1 MIWAHAFTFAS
12 IKLLFIMPASILTT
26 DDLREFKTELFDEIR
41 TLITKTQTQGIQQKK
56 FLKSSEVADQL
67 GISPN
72 TLYQMRVNRQLPFTK
87 VNGTIF
93 FDWDDIMAMMAKN
106 KKLEKV
112 SLRNPKFM

>member
-1 MIWAHAFTFAS
+1 
-12 IKLLFIMPASILTT
+12 MPASILTT
-26 DDLREFKTELFDEIR
+26 DDLREVKTKLFDENR
-41 TLITKTQTQGIQQKK
+41 ALISKSQTPTVHQKK
-56 FLKSSEVADQL
+56 FLKSSDVTDLL
-67 GISPN
+67 GISAN

-112 SLRNPKFM
+112 NLNNRKF

>member
-1 MIWAHAFTFAS
+1 
-12 IKLLFIMPASILTT
+12 MPASILTT
-26 DDLREFKTELFDEIR
+26 DDLREFKTELFDEIKS
-41 TLITKTQTQGIQQKK
+41 LITKSQIPNVQHKK
-56 FLKSSEVADQL
+56 FLKSSEVAELL
-67 GISPN
+67 GISAN

-112 SLRNPKFM
+112 NHNNRKF

>member
-1 MIWAHAFTFAS
+1 
-12 IKLLFIMPASILTT
+12 MPASILTT
-26 DDLREFKTELFDEIR
+26 DDLREFKTELLDEIR
-41 TLITKTQTQGIQQKK
+41 TLISKSQTPTVYKKK
-56 FLKSSEVADQL
+56 FLKSSEVADLL
-67 GISPN
+67 GISAN

-112 SLRNPKFM
+112 HLNNRKF

>member
-1 MIWAHAFTFAS
+1 
-12 IKLLFIMPASILTT
+12 MPASILTT

-41 TLITKTQTQGIQQKK
+41 TLISKAQTPSVQQKK
-56 FLKSSEVADQL
+56 FLKSSEVTDLL

-87 VNGTIF
+87 VNGTILS

-112 SLRNPKFM
+112 YQNNRKF